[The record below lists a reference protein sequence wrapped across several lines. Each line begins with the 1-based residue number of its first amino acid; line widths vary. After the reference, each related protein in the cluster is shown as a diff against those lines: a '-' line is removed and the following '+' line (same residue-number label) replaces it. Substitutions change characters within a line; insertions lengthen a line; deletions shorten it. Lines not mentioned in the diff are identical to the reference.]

1 MCIRDRSKVQR
12 SLRQKQSIAARIPSG
27 EVGEDWLKRLESV
40 EKMAS
45 NGEWVNAAEALAK
58 LTLELESFDSEVE
71 EAREM
76 LEFLENDWRELR
88 KRLDSSGIE
97 PKDPDRVASEKALAE
112 ANSLLG
118 VGKISEC
125 LDSLG
130 KADSAIEILRR
141 RA

>member
-1 MCIRDRSKVQR
+1 
-12 SLRQKQSIAARIPSG
+12 
-27 EVGEDWLKRLESV
+27 
-40 EKMAS
+40 
-45 NGEWVNAAEALAK
+45 
-58 LTLELESFDSEVE
+58 
-71 EAREM
+71 M